1 MKILTIAVAAVAM
14 TMAAGAANAG
24 PVNTA
29 PARIDRHV
37 LKASPGNCAVAA
49 RAEPAGTAS
58 ADSSSGEGRYALH
71 QDRSLYGA
79 ASEPMAPNRR

>member
-1 MKILTIAVAAVAM
+1 MKILNIAVAAVAL
-14 TMAAGAANAG
+14 TMAAGAASAG

-37 LKASPGNCAVAA
+37 VKASPGNCAVAA
-49 RAEPAGTAS
+49 RAEPAGTV
-58 ADSSSGEGRYALH
+58 SSDRPSSEDRYALH
-71 QDRSLYGA
+71 QDRALYGL